1 MTAFQRHIVKRGKQN
16 AVSIFFHRKDD
27 RVAIATLR
35 LALDKFRQVFDV
47 GSFTSLSHRL
57 LTCCVQTELSA
68 TSAKQYLPG
77 ARYDVSN
84 PHAAVPDPQH
94 GTGTPCARLPEVHDV
109 LDHDVVHPEPV
120 VSGTQDDPTGTRT
133 FAPNKSQ
140 GKRDD
145 RNRAVSTT
153 VFLLVTGWLLITAHR
168 LGLRNVSDTSAK

>member
-27 RVAIATLR
+27 RAAIATLR
-35 LALDKFRQVFDV
+35 LDLDKFRQVFDV

-57 LTCCVQTELSA
+57 LTCCVQTELA
-68 TSAKQYLPG
+68 TNAKQNLPG
-77 ARYDVSN
+77 ASYDASN
-84 PHAAVPDPQH
+84 PHAAVPVPKH
-94 GTGTPCARLPEVHDV
+94 GTGTPCTRLPEIHDV

-120 VSGTQDDPTGTRT
+120 
-133 FAPNKSQ
+133 FQ

-153 VFLLVTGWLLITAHR
+153 VSLLVTGWLLITAHR
-168 LGLRNVSDTSAK
+168 LGLRNVSDMSAK